1 MTSTPTILKLKAPA
15 GDPPLITPGGAR
27 FWRVNFAL
35 FLGSF
40 ATFALLYCVQPLMPL
55 FTRAFSI
62 SPAAASLSL
71 SAATGVLAIAMVF
84 AGALSDI
91 VGRKA
96 IMTASLA
103 AAAAATLAASFA
115 PNWTMFVALRA
126 LTGLALSGFPA
137 VAMAY
142 LVEEID
148 RSAIGLAMGL
158 YIAGTTLGGM
168 GGRLASG
175 AMAEAGGWRDAVTVV
190 GLVSLGCAAVFIFAL
205 PRERRIPTKRGATAL
220 LPTILAHFSD
230 PGLRYLFAL
239 GFLLMGVFVT
249 TYNYIGFR
257 LEAPPFSLS
266 PTTIGLVYCIYLV
279 GTVASA
285 LMGELA
291 GRFGRRRV
299 IGFALAFMPIGV
311 LMTLPNSLLAHDY
324 RRRGHH
330 DRILRRPLDRF
341 ELGGIEGR
349 DGEGAGQRALPVLL
363 LCGLER
369 GGLGR
374 RLGVHLRRVAWGGR
388 VPRGLVCARA
398 CHRLEARPRAPAGA
412 SSHFLSE
419 SGSPMEWR
427 DEGLIIGIRRH
438 GEASTVVEALT
449 RAHGRHLGLVRGG
462 RSSRLRATLQ
472 LGNTIG
478 LVWRARLD
486 EHLGAYAVEPL
497 ALRAGRLMASGM
509 ALAGTQLS
517 RRAGAGAAGARSARG
532 GVRSG
537 ERHRRGA

>member
-1 MTSTPTILKLKAPA
+1 VKWKAPA

-103 AAAAATLAASFA
+103 AAAAATLAASLA

-175 AMAEAGGWRDAVTVV
+175 AMAESGGWRDAVTVV
-190 GLVSLGCAAVFIFAL
+190 GLVSLGCAAVFTFAL
-205 PRERRIPTKRGATAL
+205 PRERRIPTKRGAAAL
-220 LPTILAHFSD
+220 LPTILAHFRD
-230 PGLRYLFAL
+230 RGLRYLFAL

-257 LEAPPFSLS
+257 LEAPPFSLT
-266 PTTIGLVYCIYLV
+266 PTAIGLVYCIYLV

-285 LMGELA
+285 LMGQLA
-291 GRFGRRRV
+291 SHYGRRRV

-311 LMTLPNSLLAHDY
+311 LMTLPNSLPLTIIGVGAITIGFFGGHSIASSWVGLRAETARAQASALYLFFYYAGSSVAGSVGGWVFTFGAWPGEAAFLGALSAFALIIALKLA
-324 RRRGHH
+324 RV
-330 DRILRRPLDRF
+330 PPP
-341 ELGGIEGR
+341 
-349 DGEGAGQRALPVLL
+349 A
-363 LCGLER
+363 
-369 GGLGR
+369 
-374 RLGVHLRRVAWGGR
+374 HLRT
-388 VPRGLVCARA
+388 
-398 CHRLEARPRAPAGA
+398 
-412 SSHFLSE
+412 S
-419 SGSPMEWR
+419 
-427 DEGLIIGIRRH
+427 
-438 GEASTVVEALT
+438 
-449 RAHGRHLGLVRGG
+449 
-462 RSSRLRATLQ
+462 
-472 LGNTIG
+472 
-478 LVWRARLD
+478 
-486 EHLGAYAVEPL
+486 
-497 ALRAGRLMASGM
+497 
-509 ALAGTQLS
+509 
-517 RRAGAGAAGARSARG
+517 
-532 GVRSG
+532 
-537 ERHRRGA
+537 

>member
-1 MTSTPTILKLKAPA
+1 VTATPAIVKLKAPA

-126 LTGLALSGFPA
+126 LTGLALSGVPA

-142 LVEEID
+142 LVEEMD
-148 RSAIGLAMGL
+148 RAAIGLAMGL
-158 YIAGTTLGGM
+158 YIAGNTFGGM
-168 GGRLASG
+168 GGRLAS
-175 AMAEAGGWRDAVTVV
+175 AAIAEVGGWRDAVALV
-190 GLVSLGCAAVFIFAL
+190 GLISLACAAAFAFAL
-205 PRERRIPTKRGATAL
+205 PKEQRVPLKTGATAL
-220 LPTILAHFSD
+220 LPTIRVHFSD

-239 GFLLMGVFVT
+239 GFLLMGAFVT

-266 PTTIGLVYCIYLV
+266 PTTIGFVYCIYLI
-279 GTVASA
+279 GAVASA

-291 GRFGRRRV
+291 GRYGRRRV
-299 IGFALAFMPIGV
+299 VGFAIAFMPIGV
-311 LMTLPNSLLAHDY
+311 LMTLPNNLWLT
-324 RRRGHH
+324 
-330 DRILRRPLDRF
+330 I
-341 ELGGIEGR
+341 
-349 DGEGAGQRALPVLL
+349 
-363 LCGLER
+363 
-369 GGLGR
+369 
-374 RLGVHLRRVAWGGR
+374 LGVGAITIGFFGGHSIASSWVGLRAESAKAQASALYLFFYYAGSSVAGSIGGWVFTLGAWPGEAAFLGALSALALVIALKLARVPPPAHLR
-388 VPRGLVCARA
+388 
-398 CHRLEARPRAPAGA
+398 A
-412 SSHFLSE
+412 S
-419 SGSPMEWR
+419 
-427 DEGLIIGIRRH
+427 
-438 GEASTVVEALT
+438 
-449 RAHGRHLGLVRGG
+449 
-462 RSSRLRATLQ
+462 
-472 LGNTIG
+472 
-478 LVWRARLD
+478 
-486 EHLGAYAVEPL
+486 
-497 ALRAGRLMASGM
+497 
-509 ALAGTQLS
+509 
-517 RRAGAGAAGARSARG
+517 
-532 GVRSG
+532 
-537 ERHRRGA
+537 